1 MVPLRIA
8 VIGCGFWSRFQIP
21 AWHEIEGVTCV
32 AVCDRD
38 KDRSRTIAAQSNIP
52 LCYQEPVKMLQAIR
66 PDVVDIVTG
75 PETHRELVDMASDLG
90 VPVICQK
97 PMAIDFASAEDMV
110 RLCGERK
117 VPFFVHENWRWQK
130 PIRELKSTLA
140 SGVIGQPFRARIDF
154 NCSFPVFDN
163 QPSLRSTP
171 ELIVADLG
179 VHLLDATRFL
189 FGEAVCVSC
198 LTQQITPNIAGED
211 VATVLLGMA
220 NGMTVC
226 CNLSFATRLEFDRF
240 PETSILVEG
249 AQRSAQLTSDYWI
262 KTTDGGETW
271 GKRFPP
277 IPYPWADPNY
287 AIVHDSIV
295 ECHRNLAAALTGTAE
310 GETSGADN
318 LKTLKLVFASYKSAR
333 SKRTIQLGSTI
344 A

>member
-1 MVPLRIA
+1 MTPIRIA

-32 AVCDRD
+32 AVCDRE
-38 KDRSRTIAAQSNIP
+38 KDRSHSIAAQFNIP
-52 LCYQEPVKMLQAIR
+52 LCYQEPVKMLRAIR
-66 PDVVDIVTG
+66 PDAVDIVTG
-75 PETHRELVDMASDLG
+75 PETHQELVNIASDLG
-90 VPVICQK
+90 IPVICQK
-97 PMAIDFASAEDMV
+97 PMATEMASAEAMV

-130 PIRELKSTLA
+130 PLRKLRSVLD

-154 NCSFPVFDN
+154 NCNFPVFDN

-171 ELIVADLG
+171 ELILADLG

-189 FGEAVCVSC
+189 FGEAVSLSC

-211 VATVLLGMA
+211 VATVLLAMA

-226 CNLSFATRLEFDRF
+226 CNLSFATKLEFDPF
-240 PETSILVEG
+240 PETSVLVEG
-249 AQRSAQLTSDYWI
+249 THGSAQLTSDYWI
-262 KTTDGGETW
+262 KTTDGKEARAQ
-271 GKRFPP
+271 RFPP
-277 IPYPWADPNY
+277 IAYPWADANY

-295 ECHRNLAAALTGTAE
+295 ECHRNLAAALRGMAE
-310 GETSGADN
+310 AETSGADN
-318 LKTLKLVFASYKSAR
+318 LKTLKLVFASYESAR
-333 SKRTIQLGSTI
+333 SKRTIQLGSSI